1 MTAKQ
6 KYYNGIPLAEYTT
19 YKMGGPA
26 QQLYIP
32 QSFEELKEMVLY
44 LKENKQHYHII
55 GGGSNLLIS
64 DRGLEQPVILMTEC
78 CKGIMQMEEVLECG
92 AGILLSE
99 LVEFAIE
106 QGLSGVE
113 KLAGIPGT
121 IGGALTMN
129 AGAYGCDISE
139 TTTEVTVID
148 ELGAVKEI
156 SQSEIRFAYRS
167 SPGLTGKV
175 ILRGRFQLNK
185 GNKSELQ
192 QTSREIIELRRSK
205 HPWDK
210 PSAGSVFKRHPMGA
224 AGLLIEKAGLKGMQI
239 GEAQISEKHANFIV
253 NLGKARAIEALALI
267 RHIQRVVFQKFG
279 AELELEQR
287 LMGFKQEELVNPE
300 KYL

>member
-6 KYYNGIPLAEYTT
+6 KYYSGIPLAEYTT

-32 QSFEELKEMVLY
+32 QSFEELKEMALY
-44 LKENKQHYHII
+44 LKENRLHYYII

-64 DRGLEQPVILMTEC
+64 DRGIEQPVILMTEC
-78 CKGIMQMEEVLECG
+78 CKGIVQMEDVVECG
-92 AGILLSE
+92 AGTLLGE

-106 QGLSGVE
+106 HGLSGVE

-129 AGAYGCDISE
+129 AGAYGCDISG

-148 ELGAVKEI
+148 ELGMVKEI
-156 SQSEIRFAYRS
+156 PQGEIRFAYRS

-175 ILRGRFQLNK
+175 ILRGRFQFNQGSK
-185 GNKSELQ
+185 DELK
-192 QTSREIIELRRSK
+192 QTAQEIIELRRSK

-210 PSAGSVFKRHPMGA
+210 PSAGSVFKRHPMGP
-224 AGLLIEKAGLKGMQI
+224 AGLLIEKSGLKGMRI
-239 GEAQISEKHANFIV
+239 GNAQISEKHANFIV

-267 RHIQRVVFQKFG
+267 RRIQKEVFRKFG